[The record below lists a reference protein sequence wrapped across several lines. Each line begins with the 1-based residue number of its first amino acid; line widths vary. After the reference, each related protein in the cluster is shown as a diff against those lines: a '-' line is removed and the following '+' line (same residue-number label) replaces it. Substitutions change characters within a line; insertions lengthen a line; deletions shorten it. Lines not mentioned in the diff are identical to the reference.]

1 MSSVTLTALP
11 LRSRTRSQR
20 AKRRRL
26 SEIMKIAVM
35 GAGRDRLLFWW
46 QIAGGR
52 QDVSFIAR
60 GPAF

>member
-35 GAGRDRLLFWW
+35 GAGAIGCYFGGRLLA
-46 QIAGGR
+46 AGR
-52 QDVSFIAR
+52 T
-60 GPAF
+60 

>member
-35 GAGRDRLLFWW
+35 GAGAIGCYFGGRLLA
-46 QIAGGR
+46 AGE
-52 QDVSFIAR
+52 DVSFIAR

>member
-1 MSSVTLTALP
+1 
-11 LRSRTRSQR
+11 
-20 AKRRRL
+20 
-26 SEIMKIAVM
+26 MKIAVM